1 MNFFGL
7 ISFGVKPRPRC
18 ASPYGRGNLTATKR
32 EMARLAISSNFSFQ
46 LCSAPYGHST
56 RKTETSFSCDVIRHW
71 ATGRKKTNFNKFAKS
86 SIIMQV
92 ILYMATTVNG
102 YIAKENN
109 ETPWSDEEWQ
119 SFSKFV
125 KEIKNIVIGKNTYE
139 IMKKDDEFS
148 KIGNPF
154 TVVVSK
160 EDFAHNYNFTIAKS
174 PKEALKILKEKNFTK
189 ALVAGGGMLNSS
201 FMKEKLV
208 DEIYLDV
215 EPLIFGKGIK
225 LFSDNDFDAKL
236 ELMGTK
242 SLSKNTIQLHYKILK

>member
-1 MNFFGL
+1 
-7 ISFGVKPRPRC
+7 
-18 ASPYGRGNLTATKR
+18 
-32 EMARLAISSNFSFQ
+32 
-46 LCSAPYGHST
+46 
-56 RKTETSFSCDVIRHW
+56 
-71 ATGRKKTNFNKFAKS
+71 
-86 SIIMQV
+86 MQV
-92 ILYMATTVNG
+92 ILYMATTVNR

-139 IMKKDDEFS
+139 IMKKSDEFS

-160 EDFAHNYNFTIAKS
+160 EDFAHNSNFAIAKS
-174 PKEALKILKEKNFTK
+174 LKKALKILKEKKFAK

-201 FMKEKLV
+201 FMKEKFV

-215 EPLIFGKGIK
+215 EPLVFGKGIK

-236 ELMGTK
+236 ELIETK
-242 SLSKNTIQLHYKILK
+242 SLSKNSIQLHYKILK

>member
-1 MNFFGL
+1 M
-7 ISFGVKPRPRC
+7 K
-18 ASPYGRGNLTATKR
+18 
-32 EMARLAISSNFSFQ
+32 
-46 LCSAPYGHST
+46 
-56 RKTETSFSCDVIRHW
+56 
-71 ATGRKKTNFNKFAKS
+71 
-86 SIIMQV
+86 V

-109 ETPWSDEEWQ
+109 ETPWFDEEWQ

-125 KEIKNIVIGKNTYE
+125 KETKNIIIGKNTYD
-139 IMKKDDEFS
+139 IMKKSDEFS

-160 EDFAHNYNFTIAKS
+160 EDFAHNSNFAIVKS
-174 PKEALKILKEKNFTK
+174 PKDALKILKEKRFAK
-189 ALVAGGGMLNSS
+189 AIIAGGGMLNSS
-201 FMKEKLV
+201 FMKEKLI

-215 EPLIFGKGIK
+215 EPLVFGKGIK

-236 ELMGTK
+236 ELIETK